1 MGIKRLTSIEDD
13 RLDPVIATQKYMSYR
28 KLREDIQKQ
37 EDTVKKALMSELA
50 DHGEP
55 DDKGNRFFN
64 FQPGQVPGLEA
75 IKRER
80 RVSQIMDPDAAMKLI
95 EKLELQETCLET
107 ITEVV
112 INEEALLAA
121 NFAGTLSDEDLAT
134 IYTSKESFAFVQVKE
149 K

>member
-1 MGIKRLTSIEDD
+1 
-13 RLDPVIATQKYMSYR
+13 MSYR